1 MQWVFYFLFWAGV
14 LALSGHSSSSSRA
27 GQEAEAGS
35 RVDFEA
41 AGEAGLLRA
50 LDNLFEPH
58 TIAKQTV
65 INVVG
70 VREYSS

>member
-70 VREYSS
+70 VSEY

>member
-1 MQWVFYFLFWAGV
+1 MFYFLFWAGV

-41 AGEAGLLRA
+41 AGEDGLLRA

-70 VREYSS
+70 VREYRSYKV

>member
-1 MQWVFYFLFWAGV
+1 MFYFLFWAGV

-70 VREYSS
+70 VSEYCS

>member
-70 VREYSS
+70 VREYCS

>member
-1 MQWVFYFLFWAGV
+1 MFYFLFWAGV

-70 VREYSS
+70 VREYCS

>member
-14 LALSGHSSSSSRA
+14 LALSGDSSSSSRA

-41 AGEAGLLRA
+41 AGEDGLLRA

-70 VREYSS
+70 VSEY

>member
-1 MQWVFYFLFWAGV
+1 MFYFLFWAGV

-70 VREYSS
+70 VREY